1 MEGRNKNND
10 YYTFLSLSL
19 SLFSEVFPF
28 VVVVIGLENIL
39 IITKAVISTDQGL
52 DVKHR

>member
-1 MEGRNKNND
+1 MEGRNKIMIIIP
-10 YYTFLSLSL
+10 FSLSL